1 MDDGITAMASTAR
14 SSPRYLSSAP
24 PDRSTRSDKKIM
36 VTSPTS
42 LRGPRGMIRAENTT
56 RETRKRATTAQ
67 QYADMIGFA
76 ASDQIALFRACQT
89 QYGQYVQKAWV
100 PLG

>member
-1 MDDGITAMASTAR
+1 
-14 SSPRYLSSAP
+14 
-24 PDRSTRSDKKIM
+24 
-36 VTSPTS
+36 
-42 LRGPRGMIRAENTT
+42 MIRAENTT